1 MKKNY
6 EKPHV
11 EVINMLPVTL
21 CAGSSPSLSGGGNG
35 GGAPAEVS
43 SYNPIFIEETNEEI
57 PFGFEG
63 WGL

>member
-43 SYNPIFIEETNEEI
+43 SYNPIFIEETNDEI